1 MRAASLKDQR
11 GLTAVVLDPQPLWLD
26 ALEQVLERAGIQVV
40 AKTTNEDD
48 ALSCVRERQPDVLIA
63 SADSA
68 SGAAGGIDCV
78 RCAHDHSPGLTSVVL
93 AGDDDPEQIEAAF
106 AAGASVYCVKRAAA
120 EDLAVAIRQALE
132 SSIFIASRQTRHP
145 APVRVIGETARR
157 SDETV
162 ALTRRELE
170 ILRLVAEG
178 HPNSAVAKMLY
189 VTVPTVKFHLSNIY
203 RKLNVSNRTEA
214 SRRAQLHGLL
224 ERRKGVGVSPRGT
237 AIRSTPAAP
246 ASSGR
251 RCSNSPP
258 GRERPR
264 L

>member
-1 MRAASLKDQR
+1 MSAPSVKDQR
-11 GLTAVVLDPQPLWLD
+11 VLTAVVLDAQPLWLD

-48 ALSCVRERQPDVLIA
+48 ALAIVQERQPDVLIA

-68 SGAAGGIDCV
+68 SGAAGGIDCL
-78 RCAHDHSPGLTSVVL
+78 RCAHEQSSGLKSVVL
-93 AGDDDPEQIEAAF
+93 AADDDPEQIAAAF

-120 EDLAVAIRQALE
+120 EDLAVAIRQAFE
-132 SSIFIASRQTRHP
+132 SSIFIASGQSRHA
-145 APVRVIGETARR
+145 APDRTITEPARR

-170 ILRLVAEG
+170 ILRLAAEG
-178 HPNSAVAKMLY
+178 HSNSALAKMLW

-214 SRRAQLHGLL
+214 SRWAQLHGLL
-224 ERRKGVGVSPRGT
+224 EV
-237 AIRSTPAAP
+237 ATPNAA
-246 ASSGR
+246 
-251 RCSNSPP
+251 
-258 GRERPR
+258 
-264 L
+264 